1 MLKTNLLLVGLGGAL
16 GSILRYLTSLWVVS
30 KTTFFS
36 SLLGTFTVNIV
47 GCFIIGIVYGLS
59 EHYDWLSPQWRLF
72 LATGL
77 CGGYTTFS
85 AFAYE
90 NANLWQQGNYLTS
103 FAYIFLSVF
112 VCLAATFAGIV
123 ATKLI

>member
-1 MLKTNLLLVGLGGAL
+1 MKMNLLIVGLGGAA
-16 GSILRYLTSLWVVS
+16 GSILRYLTSHLVS
-30 KTTFFS
+30 GKTTFFPA
-36 SLLGTFTVNIV
+36 LLGTFAVNIT

-59 EHYDWLSPQWRLF
+59 ERFDWLTPQWRLF

-90 NANLWQQGNYLTS
+90 NVALWQHGNYATS
-103 FAYIFLSVF
+103 FAYIFLSIF
-112 VCLAATFAGIV
+112 VCLLATFGGIAATKWI
-123 ATKLI
+123 

>member
-1 MLKTNLLLVGLGGAL
+1 MKTNLLLVGLGGAL
-16 GSILRYLTSLWVVS
+16 GSILRYLTSRLVLG
-30 KTTFFS
+30 KTTFFPA
-36 SLLGTFTVNIV
+36 LLGTFTVNII
-47 GCFIIGIVYGLS
+47 GCFIIGMVYGLS
-59 EHYDWLSPQWRLF
+59 ERYDWLSPPWRLF

-90 NANLWQQGNYLTS
+90 NANLWQQGNYLTG

-112 VCLAATFAGIV
+112 VCLAATFGGITI
-123 ATKLI
+123 TKLI

>member
-1 MLKTNLLLVGLGGAL
+1 MKINLLLVGLGGAL
-16 GSILRYLTSLWVVS
+16 GSILRYLTSRLVS
-30 KTTFFS
+30 GKIAFFPAF
-36 SLLGTFTVNIV
+36 LGTFAVNII
-47 GCFIIGIVYGLS
+47 GCFIIGMVYGLS
-59 EHYDWLSPQWRLF
+59 ERYDWLSPSWRLF

-90 NANLWQQGNYLTS
+90 NANLWQQGNYATS

-112 VCLAATFAGIV
+112 ICLAATFGGIA
-123 ATKLI
+123 ATKWI